1 MEKRSDVVVKGLPRA
16 GARALYKGAGFSDDD
31 LKKPIIG
38 IASAQT
44 NLFPGHMHLDSIA
57 KAVSE
62 GIWEAGGMPVTFNTI
77 GICDGIANGHSGMK
91 YSLPS
96 RHLIADSVE
105 AMVEA
110 HALDALVL
118 IGACDKITPGMMMAA
133 ARIDIPS
140 IFVNGGPMLASKHK
154 GKKIDVVEVAKGIG
168 AATVGKM
175 SKEELFELEEK
186 GAPTCGSCQGM
197 FTANSMGVM
206 TEVLGWALPGNG
218 TIPAVFSERIRLARA
233 TGKKILEL
241 FKNDL
246 KPSDIINRETLI
258 NAINIDML
266 IGCSTNTTLHLPAL
280 GYELGIEI
288 NFDDFDAAS
297 KKMPNICRLSPAGTH
312 YMEDLHF
319 AGGVSAI
326 IKQAIDAKM
335 FDGSRPSV
343 TGKTIAELTKNALVL
358 DREVIRSIDDPYMND
373 GGLAVLK
380 GNLAPLGSIVKTS
393 SVHPDQHVF
402 RGRARVFH
410 SERESG
416 EAVQNGLI
424 EKGDIIVI
432 KYEGPKGG
440 PGMQEM
446 VLVPLFLLGAGL
458 GKDVALITDGRFS
471 GATAGAAIG
480 HVSPEAALGGP
491 LAFVE
496 EGDMINFSIPERTI
510 ELEVSDEVLFERKK
524 VWKMPVLEL
533 KKGYLSRYVDH
544 VGPCSEGAV
553 LKSYGESK

>member
-1 MEKRSDVVVKGLPRA
+1 
-16 GARALYKGAGFSDDD
+16 
-31 LKKPIIG
+31 
-38 IASAQT
+38 
-44 NLFPGHMHLDSIA
+44 
-57 KAVSE
+57 
-62 GIWEAGGMPVTFNTI
+62 
-77 GICDGIANGHSGMK
+77 
-91 YSLPS
+91 
-96 RHLIADSVE
+96 
-105 AMVEA
+105 
-110 HALDALVL
+110 
-118 IGACDKITPGMMMAA
+118 
-133 ARIDIPS
+133 
-140 IFVNGGPMLASKHK
+140 
-154 GKKIDVVEVAKGIG
+154 
-168 AATVGKM
+168 
-175 SKEELFELEEK
+175 
-186 GAPTCGSCQGM
+186 
-197 FTANSMGVM
+197 
-206 TEVLGWALPGNG
+206 
-218 TIPAVFSERIRLARA
+218 
-233 TGKKILEL
+233 
-241 FKNDL
+241 
-246 KPSDIINRETLI
+246 
-258 NAINIDML
+258 ML